1 MQQRNK
7 ELVDRI
13 HRVQKCKRS
22 SARTYASTIRR
33 LGEKFRGG
41 KKGYAKD
48 LNWVHDKDIIENIRK
63 HDSTLNVKRN
73 LVNGMIIALKLRP
86 NQPLL
91 DKYSEYLQKLN
102 TEVDTKAKSGE
113 LSEKQ
118 QARWLT
124 WEKIVKLRRILARK
138 VRLSQAYK
146 RDKLTA
152 RDFKLISQYFIL
164 CLYTMTSPVRN
175 DWALVTFHSVKG
187 FENIGTRDSN
197 YLVQRKSGYQ
207 VYWNA
212 FKTNKKF
219 KEVVL
224 DVPKPL
230 QTIMKKHITYLKKWF
245 PNNNRLLLN
254 SRYEPMSR
262 ISLTKFLQSMFY
274 TWFRKKIGS
283 SHIRTIFLSHKF
295 SHKEDEERKRISK
308 EMHHSLDT
316 QQKYYVKKTKS
327 DE

>member
-1 MQQRNK
+1 MQPRNK

-13 HRVQKCKRS
+13 QRVQKCKRS

-33 LGEKFRGG
+33 LGDRFRGG
-41 KKGYAKD
+41 KKGFTKD
-48 LNWVHDKDIIENIRK
+48 LSWVHDKDIQENISK
-63 HDSTLNVKRN
+63 HNSTLNVKRN
-73 LVNGMIIALKLRP
+73 LVNGMLIALKLRP
-86 NQPLL
+86 NKILT
-91 DKYSEYLQKLN
+91 DKYAEYLQKLN
-102 TEVDTKAKSGE
+102 VEVDTLAKSGV

-124 WEKIVKLRRILARK
+124 WEKIVKLRRLLARK

-146 RDKLTA
+146 RQKLTA
-152 RDFKLISQYFIL
+152 RDFKLISQFVIL

-175 DWALVTFHSVKG
+175 DWALVTFHSPKG
-187 FENIGTRDSN
+187 FENIGQRDSN

-212 FKTNKKF
+212 FKTSKKY

-230 QTIMKKHITYLKKWF
+230 QTVLKKHITYLKKWF
-245 PNNNRLLLN
+245 PTNSRLLLN
-254 SRYEPMSR
+254 SQYAPMSR

-295 SHKEDEERKRISK
+295 SHKEDAERRKISK

-316 QQKYYVKKTKS
+316 QQKFYVKKTK